1 MKLNITSLENKSE
14 GDISL
19 KKDIFELDVREDI
32 LHRVVRWQLLGRQTG
47 QHQTKLKRDIA
58 GTSKKPFR
66 QKGTGNARQGDL
78 KGPHMRGGYMS
89 HGPRSRSHAVKL
101 PKKIRQL
108 GLKSALSHKAREG
121 RLLILKD
128 TKLKASKAS
137 ELEQKLKK
145 LNLHSALII
154 DGETVETNFKHAI
167 SNLKTF
173 NVLPSGGANVYD
185 ILRHDQLVITV
196 DGLKAL
202 EKRLA

>member
-1 MKLNITSLENKSE
+1 MKLNITSLDNKSE
-14 GDISL
+14 GDVTL
-19 KKDIFELDVREDI
+19 KKDIFGLDVREDI

-47 QHQTKLKRDIA
+47 QHQTKLKKDIV

-78 KGPHMRGGYMS
+78 KGPHMRGGYMA
-89 HGPRSRSHAVKL
+89 HGPRSRSHAIKL

-108 GLKSALSHKAREG
+108 GLKTALSHKAKEG
-121 RLLILKD
+121 SLFILKD
-128 TKLKASKAS
+128 TKLKTPKAS
-137 ELEQKLKK
+137 ELESKLQK
-145 LNLHSALII
+145 LNLNSALII
-154 DGETVETNFKHAI
+154 DGETVEAHFKNAI
-167 SNLKTF
+167 SNLKTY